1 MASVVPSASAPSA
14 PTASPAAAVATG
26 GRRARLLS
34 NRGIVVAAALSVG
47 AGLVHLE
54 VTPTHWWQWWGYG
67 LFFLLSGVG
76 QIAYAAVLVRWP
88 VAPVLLF
95 GAVGNLAIVA
105 LYGYTRTNG
114 IPTGPAVGHIEAA
127 GSGDFITTAGEFVLA
142 GMLIAALGPRA
153 RSWAMTVLMLA
164 GVGIWVLRLTNT
176 IL

>member
-1 MASVVPSASAPSA
+1 MASVISPAPAPSA
-14 PTASPAAAVATG
+14 PPAAAGAAAAG
-26 GRRARLLS
+26 GRRGRLLS
-34 NRGIVVAAALSVG
+34 NRGIVVAAALSAG

-67 LFFLLSGVG
+67 LFFLLTGLG
-76 QIAYAAVLVRWP
+76 QLAYAAVLVRWP
-88 VAPVLLF
+88 VAPVLWF

-153 RSWAMTVLMLA
+153 RSGAMTVLMLA
-164 GVGIWVLRLTNT
+164 GVGIWILRLTNT